1 MKGCT
6 RREKQIADTNE
17 IREILDKSKVLHL
30 GLADGDMPY
39 VVPMNYGY
47 TMENEKLT
55 LWLHGATQGRK
66 LDIMRVNPKV
76 FFSIECDL
84 QPFEGDVACKY
95 GMGYR
100 SLLGSGVA
108 QIIEDVEIKKKALT
122 YLMKTQT
129 DKDFEFNDKLVS
141 VVGIIKINVAEY
153 TAKYRPVPER

>member
-6 RREKQIADTNE
+6 RREKQIADINE
-17 IREILDKSKVLHL
+17 IRGILDKSKVLHL

-141 VVGIIKINVAEY
+141 VVGIIKIDVAEY

>member
-6 RREKQIADTNE
+6 RREKQIADINE

-141 VVGIIKINVAEY
+141 VVGIIKIDVAEY